1 MTTRRDD
8 DWDDIFDDLYNEFG
22 FDMKKVN
29 SEIAKFWESI
39 MKGENEDKI
48 LGPYVYGFSY
58 KVGPDG
64 KPVFQE
70 FGNVPKGRSRLGSST
85 MEGNYRE
92 PLTDINE
99 DNNNIYVTYELPG
112 IDKNNIKLTV
122 NENNIELKV
131 DKEPRK
137 YYKNIEL
144 NVPVDPDSTVAKF
157 TNGILDITLKKI
169 NNKNNGKTV
178 RID

>member
-1 MTTRRDD
+1 MTERKD
-8 DWDDIFDDLYNEFG
+8 DWDDIFNNLYDEFG
-22 FDMKKVN
+22 FDMKKIN
-29 SEIAKFWESI
+29 NEIAKFWESI
-39 MKGENEDKI
+39 MKGENEDKM

-70 FGNVPKGRSRLGSST
+70 FGNVPKNRYGLT
-85 MEGNYRE
+85 NNKMEGNYRE

-99 DNNNIYVTYELPG
+99 DNNNIYITYELPG
-112 IDKNNIKLTV
+112 IDKKDIKLTI
-122 NENNIELKV
+122 NENNIELRV

-144 NVPVDPDSTVAKF
+144 NTPVDANTAIAKF
-157 TNGILDITLKKI
+157 TNGILDISVKKL
-169 NNKNNGKTV
+169 NKNNGKTI

>member
-1 MTTRRDD
+1 MAERKD
-8 DWDDIFDDLYNEFG
+8 DWDDIFNDLYDEFG
-22 FDMKKVN
+22 FDMKKIN
-29 SEIAKFWESI
+29 NEIAKFWESI
-39 MKGENEDKI
+39 MKGENEDKM

-70 FGNVPKGRSRLGSST
+70 FGNVPKNRSGLT
-85 MEGNYRE
+85 NNKMENYRE

-99 DNNNIYVTYELPG
+99 DNNNIYITYELPG
-112 IDKNNIKLTV
+112 IDKKDIKLTI
-122 NENNIELKV
+122 NENNIELRV

-144 NVPVDPDSTVAKF
+144 NAPVDANTAIAKF
-157 TNGILDITLKKI
+157 TNGILDISVKKL
-169 NNKNNGKTV
+169 NKNNGKTI

>member
-1 MTTRRDD
+1 MAERKDD
-8 DWDDIFDDLYNEFG
+8 DWDDIFNDLYNEFG
-22 FDMKKVN
+22 FDMKRIN

-39 MKGENEDKI
+39 MKGENEDKM

-70 FGNVPKGRSRLGSST
+70 FGNVPKNRYGLINNK
-85 MEGNYRE
+85 MENYRE

-99 DNNNIYVTYELPG
+99 DNNNIYITYELPG
-112 IDKNNIKLTV
+112 IDKKDIKLTI
-122 NENNIELKV
+122 NENNIELRV

-144 NVPVDPDSTVAKF
+144 NTPVDANTAIAKF
-157 TNGILDITLKKI
+157 TNGILDISVKKL
-169 NNKNNGKTV
+169 NKNNGKTI